1 MTVSRI
7 KTFLQV
13 DKLVNFD
20 LSLNDVQLL
29 LVTEDKLLHRILLL
43 SQYIYLCFNNSNK
56 IHTQWTKKRA

>member
-13 DKLVNFD
+13 DKLINFD

-43 SQYIYLCFNNSNK
+43 SQYIYLCLNNSNK